1 MVKNLLNDEQD
12 KFLREIAL
20 GRSNQECADLI
31 NSKFRTSFSKKQINT
46 YKSKHKIV
54 SGKKPWEFINQR
66 EKLLTTEQDRYLREN
81 VHMRSSKELAEML
94 NKKFGIHLSENQIR
108 GYKSRY
114 GITSGF
120 DGKFKKGMAP
130 ANKGKKMPKEVYE
143 KAKATMF
150 KPGDKPHN
158 TQPVGT
164 TLKRSDGYWWC
175 KYHDNKIPSR
185 KNWEL
190 VHRHMWE
197 EANGPI
203 PEDCVL
209 IFKDGNTDH
218 IELDNLMLV
227 TKQERLIMARN
238 HLFNESADLTETGAI
253 LAKVIQKT
261 TERSKEK

>member
-1 MVKNLLNDEQD
+1 MVKKLLNDEQD
-12 KFLREIAL
+12 RYLRKIAP

-31 NSKFRTSFSKKQINT
+31 NEKFKTSFSKSQIST

-54 SGKKPWEFINQR
+54 SGKNPWEFSKQR
-66 EKLLTTEQDRYLREN
+66 KKLLTSEQDKYLREN

-94 NKKFGIHLSENQIR
+94 NKKFRTHFTEEQIR

-114 GITSGF
+114 KIKSGF
-120 DGKFKKGMAP
+120 DGKFRKGMAP

-158 TQPVGT
+158 THPVGT
-164 TLKRSDGYWWC
+164 IMKRRDGYWWC
-175 KYHDNKIPSR
+175 KYYEDR
-185 KNWEL
+185 KPPRNNWTQ

-197 EANGPI
+197 EVNGPI

-261 TERSKEK
+261 TERRKEK